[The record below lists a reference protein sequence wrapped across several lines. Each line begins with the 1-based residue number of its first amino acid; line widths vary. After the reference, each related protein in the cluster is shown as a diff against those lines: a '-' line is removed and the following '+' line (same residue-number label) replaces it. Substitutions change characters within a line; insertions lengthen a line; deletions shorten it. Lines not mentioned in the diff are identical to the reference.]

1 SSASDCSISY
11 FAIAYLVLY
20 NARGGAPLIFR
31 KRLAEDEK
39 KIMAC
44 WYMLSLFSPRNTPLP
59 PLTALIPKLFW
70 IYFPTL
76 FIEEFMHFFLLRHFV
91 HIRNSTCF
99 TIRGCPAPEGTK
111 DEDCCVCYGVGVGSS
126 ATSFYSEQ
134 DNDEIVDEDSLG
146 ILENYCKVPHH
157 VAHRPCQNLN
167 SRLTQIKL
175 LRPMPT
181 CPSCRGKL
189 MVDILQKDL
198 LEEEEVIGKR
208 NNTNKWLVKLRS
220 LTREWLNIMN
230 WKCSLYNLYVKE
242 KNNKMLRQQINGGF
256 GIQQEVSQVPV
267 VSTDLKFVCVPQNL
281 SSSSENPVPQQLFS
295 PAPSS
300 PITSFDY
307 LDSVTPDDIPE
318 FKQYNKE
325 KYESAKSGS
334 RRRRKPTR
342 EECDTASSL
351 DGYEEEDGN
360 RQFLYPSVT
369 HAEFRRQIHIQ
380 SEQRRRAEIKD
391 GFEQLRRQLP
401 FNTNGRKMS
410 KATLLQK

>member
-1 SSASDCSISY
+1 
-11 FAIAYLVLY
+11 
-20 NARGGAPLIFR
+20 
-31 KRLAEDEK
+31 
-39 KIMAC
+39 
-44 WYMLSLFSPRNTPLP
+44 
-59 PLTALIPKLFW
+59 
-70 IYFPTL
+70 
-76 FIEEFMHFFLLRHFV
+76 
-91 HIRNSTCF
+91 
-99 TIRGCPAPEGTK
+99 
-111 DEDCCVCYGVGVGSS
+111 
-126 ATSFYSEQ
+126 
-134 DNDEIVDEDSLG
+134 
-146 ILENYCKVPHH
+146 
-157 VAHRPCQNLN
+157 
-167 SRLTQIKL
+167 
-175 LRPMPT
+175 
-181 CPSCRGKL
+181 
-189 MVDILQKDL
+189 
-198 LEEEEVIGKR
+198 
-208 NNTNKWLVKLRS
+208 
-220 LTREWLNIMN
+220 
-230 WKCSLYNLYVKE
+230 
-242 KNNKMLRQQINGGF
+242 MLRQQINGGF

-267 VSTDLKFVCVPQNL
+267 VSTDLKFVCVPQTL

-334 RRRRKPTR
+334 RRKRKPTR

-351 DGYEEEDGN
+351 DGVDALFWAY
-360 RQFLYPSVT
+360 QMFLPFYASSSVS